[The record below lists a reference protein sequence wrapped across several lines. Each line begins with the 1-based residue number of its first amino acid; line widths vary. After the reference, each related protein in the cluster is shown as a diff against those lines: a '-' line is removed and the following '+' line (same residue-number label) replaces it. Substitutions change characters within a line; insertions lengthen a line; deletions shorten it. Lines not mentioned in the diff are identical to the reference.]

1 MTTITTILCFLFGSF
16 SSIPAVKWLCIYAG
30 TTILVDFFYQITY
43 FIAFL
48 TLDEQRVQANRKDC
62 CFWIVIGEDDDE
74 KETKEKVEGKEIEKK
89 NQVGQAN
96 APNDNFAKIPA
107 TSDNTV
113 DGESD
118 SREDLNKIHN
128 PSVEWT
134 LSDDLASTGEPREKR
149 PSSPSSSKVEMED
162 VNSKGPSTT
171 APERHTLQEHH
182 ELHELNRNFIERF
195 MSWYADQLLRPWV
208 KAIVCVAFYVY
219 FVGCTYSTTLLY
231 QEFNVADYIPSDSF
245 LTSFMVV
252 FEDYTT
258 INRYIGVYFR

>member
-1 MTTITTILCFLFGSF
+1 
-16 SSIPAVKWLCIYAG
+16 
-30 TTILVDFFYQITY
+30 VDFFYQITY
-43 FIAFL
+43 LIAFL

-62 CFWIVIGEDDDE
+62 CVWIVMGEDGDE
-74 KETKEKVEGKEIEKK
+74 KETKEKGEEREVEKK

-96 APNDNFAKIPA
+96 APNDGFANIPA
-107 TSDNTV
+107 TSDNTM
-113 DGESD
+113 DGDSD
-118 SREDLNKIHN
+118 SREELNKIHT

-134 LSDDLASTGEPREKR
+134 LSDGMPPTEEPGEETP
-149 PSSPSSSKVEMED
+149 PVSSSSKVETED
-162 VNSKGPSTT
+162 INSKRPSTT
-171 APERHTLQEHH
+171 TPKRHTLPEHH
-182 ELHELNRNFIERF
+182 ESHELNRNFIERF

-252 FEDYTT
+252 VEEYST
-258 INRYIGVYFR
+258 IHRYIGVYFR